1 MRKKLLK
8 TLLVFLLLP
17 VLVFSACAKDK
28 KTLPKINAARYFKD
42 EITITRYVL
51 ANTSEDE
58 ENSSKIDNKS
68 TDMLSL
74 LTAKKANTNNLSK
87 YISFELTAQPV
98 WIYKM
103 YIESISFYVYCNE
116 DSDYQMTI
124 DLFMTDLA
132 DENVILEATSEVVET
147 ETYNEQCTIL
157 PKAKKAIKCNYKI
170 GKTVATVAASKLTI
184 KLNSSEVFSGDENG
198 NSTFMWLIYGLEIHG
213 ESRAYTKN

>member
-1 MRKKLLK
+1 MRNKLLK

-17 VLVFSACAKDK
+17 VLVFSACSKNK
-28 KTLPKINAARYFKD
+28 KMLPKINATRYFKD

-51 ANTSEDE
+51 ANTSEE
-58 ENSSKIDNKS
+58 ENSSEINNKS

-116 DSDYQMTI
+116 DSEYQMII

-132 DENVILEATSEVVET
+132 DEDVILKATSEVVET

-170 GKTVATVAASKLTI
+170 GKTVAKVAASKLTI

-213 ESRAYTKN
+213 ESRAYTKG

>member
-1 MRKKLLK
+1 MRNKLLK
-8 TLLVFLLLP
+8 TLLIFLLMP
-17 VLVFSACAKDK
+17 VLVFSACTKNK
-28 KTLPKINAARYFKD
+28 KMLPKINATRYFKD

-51 ANTSEDE
+51 ANTSEE
-58 ENSSKIDNKS
+58 ENSSEINNKS

-116 DSDYQMTI
+116 DSEYQMII

-132 DENVILEATSEVVET
+132 DEDVILKATSEVVET

-170 GKTVATVAASKLTI
+170 GKTVAKVAASKLTI

-213 ESRAYTKN
+213 ESRAYTKD

>member
-1 MRKKLLK
+1 MRNKLLK

-17 VLVFSACAKDK
+17 VLVFSACSKNK
-28 KTLPKINAARYFKD
+28 KKLPKINATRYFKD

-51 ANTSEDE
+51 ANTSEE
-58 ENSSKIDNKS
+58 ENSSEINNKS

-116 DSDYQMTI
+116 DSEYQMII

-132 DENVILEATSEVVET
+132 DEDVILKATSEVVET

-157 PKAKKAIKCNYKI
+157 HKAKKAIKCNYKI
-170 GKTVATVAASKLTI
+170 GKTVAKVAASKLTI

-213 ESRAYTKN
+213 ESRAYTKD